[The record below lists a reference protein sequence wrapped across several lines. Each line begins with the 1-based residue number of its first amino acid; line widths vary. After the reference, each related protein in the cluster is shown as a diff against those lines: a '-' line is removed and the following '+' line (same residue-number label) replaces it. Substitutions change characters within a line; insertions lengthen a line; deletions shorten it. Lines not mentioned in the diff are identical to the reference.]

1 METPAAAAAA
11 AAAAEMPPP
20 PPAAVSPA
28 ARIALLVACMAV
40 VIAAAQFPLLLSY
53 LHGSALA
60 RSHAAQTIMSGE
72 RGRVL
77 QALAAY
83 SRYKQVATNAIAC
96 RRAVYAKLPSAHRSV
111 GLPVLLLLLLLLLL
125 PPLPDS
131 QPCNSRSCGTR

>member
-1 METPAAAAAA
+1 METPAAAAAAATAA

-20 PPAAVSPA
+20 PLAAVPPVT
-28 ARIALLVACMAV
+28 RIALLVACMAV

-60 RSHAAQTIMSGE
+60 RSRAAQTIVSGE

-83 SRYKQVATNAIAC
+83 SRYKQVATNAIAR
-96 RRAVYAKLPSAHRSV
+96 RRAVYAKLPSAHQSV
-111 GLPVLLLLLLLLLL
+111 SLPVPLPLLL
-125 PPLPDS
+125 S
-131 QPCNSRSCGTR
+131 QPVPCG